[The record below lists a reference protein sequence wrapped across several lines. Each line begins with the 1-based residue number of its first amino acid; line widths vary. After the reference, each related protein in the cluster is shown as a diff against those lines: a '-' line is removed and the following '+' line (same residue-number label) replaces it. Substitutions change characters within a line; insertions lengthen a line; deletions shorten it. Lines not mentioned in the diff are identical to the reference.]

1 MMKNRLLSD
10 YWRCITTSSFLYIDP
25 PGSSTLAA
33 SIMMKNTSFP
43 HQHAEN
49 WFSKRKW
56 NIQIVYIIY
65 IYINTYQAPI
75 SQGFPAPPLP
85 HFPWV
90 SPAPPAKAGSAVS
103 SPALRPRATPGHS
116 WIMGSHPLFLSMYL
130 CIYLSIYLTIYL
142 SNYLTI

>member
-10 YWRCITTSSFLYIDP
+10 YWRCIMTSSFLYIDP

-43 HQHAEN
+43 STCGELVFQKKMTYPN
-49 WFSKRKW
+49 SL
-56 NIQIVYIIY
+56 YIIY
-65 IYINTYQAPI
+65 IIYINTYQAPI

-116 WIMGSHPLFLSMYL
+116 
-130 CIYLSIYLTIYL
+130 
-142 SNYLTI
+142 